1 MATLIYQIV
10 KKPIDER
17 IVDAAC
23 IYYEVDRSYFFEKTS
38 DTTVV
43 YKKSIVYY
51 LLKQHTS
58 FTFRYIAEKFGFI
71 GHQPV
76 MRLVDNIDA
85 QKDILRQIREDIKH
99 IMIIADTL
107 DAEII
112 TTNVHLIM
120 KRGDSSVG

>member
-85 QKDILRQIREDIKH
+85 QKHVARQISNDLTQV
-99 IMIIADTL
+99 MLIADTL
-107 DAEII
+107 DAELI
-112 TTNVHLIM
+112 TTNISLVTKKKIE
-120 KRGDSSVG
+120 SE